1 MTVAMTTHAVCRHQ
15 RACHAFADRVLAAL
29 RATRAAFDKRRGR
42 GRVSSAFEQ
51 RPPARRCFDVR
62 LLLLL
67 LPSLA
72 IAEPMPKVTKS
83 FMRDIAAGKHAPVDL
98 IYATKGIVE
107 VVYVS
112 GESEPPVT
120 RFSRRLCGQK
130 AIDEVAFI
138 IRRELVVAVRIDELF
153 SCKNR
158 PRPSCVAGQIGEFAT
173 NREYVFHPDPDG
185 RLVLDTI
192 ILTNSAYK
200 PADESRVVA
209 RLQTKH
215 AFGGCP

>member
-1 MTVAMTTHAVCRHQ
+1 
-15 RACHAFADRVLAAL
+15 
-29 RATRAAFDKRRGR
+29 
-42 GRVSSAFEQ
+42 
-51 RPPARRCFDVR
+51 VR
-62 LLLLL
+62 SLLLL

-83 FMRDIAAGKHAPVDL
+83 FMRDIAAGKHEPADL
-98 IYATKGIVE
+98 IDATRGVVE

-120 RFSRRLCGQK
+120 RFARRLCGQK
-130 AIDEVAFI
+130 AIDELAFI
-138 IRRELVVAVRIDELF
+138 IRRELVPAIRADELF

-200 PADESRVVA
+200 PADEARVVA

-215 AFGGCP
+215 ALGGCP